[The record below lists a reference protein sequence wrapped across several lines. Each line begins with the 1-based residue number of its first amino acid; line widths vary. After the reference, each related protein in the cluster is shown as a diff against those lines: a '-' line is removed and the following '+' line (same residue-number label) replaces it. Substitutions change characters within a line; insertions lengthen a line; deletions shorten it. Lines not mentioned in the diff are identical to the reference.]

1 MLNVEALSKSYGQT
15 RALRDVTFQVT
26 AGQVFGFLGPNGAG
40 KTTAMNIIAGL
51 MDFDYGSVTIDGM
64 DLRRN
69 RSGLRGVVGYLP
81 ESPTFYGYMTAQEY
95 LLFIGDVSG
104 LAPAANRARADELLD
119 TVGLAEAARRR
130 IGGYS
135 RGMKQRLGMAAA
147 IYNRPRLLLLDE
159 PTSALDPE
167 GRLDVI
173 TLIARMRDAGM
184 TVFLSTHIL
193 ADVERV
199 CDSVAII
206 KDGAVVAADSMT
218 RLRERYIQ
226 PVVDVV
232 FDRMLESVPAQIT
245 SAVHVDRV
253 TLDGD
258 RMSVFMRDLE
268 PGKRELLHALAD
280 LDADVA
286 SYSLRQPSLEDIFVR
301 LVNSR

>member
-15 RALRDVTFQVT
+15 RALREVAFQVT
-26 AGQVFGFLGPNGAG
+26 SGQVFGFLGPNGAG

-51 MDFDYGSVTIDGM
+51 IEFDSGTVTIDGM

-81 ESPTFYGYMTAQEY
+81 ESPAFYGYMTAREY

-119 TVGLAEAARRR
+119 TVGLGEAGRRR

-159 PTSALDPE
+159 PTSALDPQ

-173 TLIARMRDAGM
+173 TLVARMRDAGM

-206 KDGAVVAADSMT
+206 KSGTIVAADNMA

-232 FDRMLESVPAQIT
+232 FDRVLESVPAGI
-245 SAVHVDRV
+245 ANAPHVDRAA
-253 TLDGD
+253 LDGD
-258 RMSVFMRDLE
+258 RLSVFMRDLE
-268 PGKRELLHALAD
+268 PGKHELLHALAG
-280 LDADVA
+280 LDAGVA
-286 SYSLRQPSLEDIFVR
+286 SYSVRQPSLEDIFVR

>member
-51 MDFDYGSVTIDGM
+51 IEFDSGAVTIDGM

-69 RSGLRGVVGYLP
+69 RSSLQGVVGYLP
-81 ESPTFYGYMTAQEY
+81 ESPAFYGYMTAREY

-104 LAPAANRARADELLD
+104 LTSAANRARADELLD
-119 TVGLAEAARRR
+119 TVGLAEAGRRR

-159 PTSALDPE
+159 PTSALDPQ

-173 TLIARMRDAGM
+173 TLVARMRDAGL

-206 KDGAVVAADSMT
+206 KSGTIVAADSMA

-226 PVVDVV
+226 PVVDVA
-232 FDRMLESVPAQIT
+232 FDRVLESVPAGI
-245 SAVHVDRV
+245 ANAPHVDRAA
-253 TLDGD
+253 LDGD
-258 RMSVFMRDLE
+258 RLSVFMRDLE
-268 PGKRELLHALAD
+268 PGKRELLHALAS
-280 LDADVA
+280 LDAGVA
-286 SYSLRQPSLEDIFVR
+286 SYSVRQPSLEEIFVR
-301 LVNSR
+301 LVNGR

>member
-15 RALRDVTFQVT
+15 RALREETFQVT
-26 AGQVFGFLGPNGAG
+26 SGQEFGFLGPNGAG

-51 MDFDYGSVTIDGM
+51 IEFDSGAVTIDGM

-81 ESPTFYGYMTAQEY
+81 ESPAFYGYMTAREY

-119 TVGLAEAARRR
+119 TVGLGEAGRRR

-147 IYNRPRLLLLDE
+147 IYNRPRMLLLDE
-159 PTSALDPE
+159 PTSALDPQ

-173 TLIARMRDAGM
+173 TLVARMRDAGM

-206 KDGAVVAADSMT
+206 KSGAIVAADNMA

-232 FDRMLESVPAQIT
+232 FDRVLESVPAGI
-245 SAVHVDRV
+245 ANAPHVDRAA
-253 TLDGD
+253 LDGD
-258 RMSVFMRDLE
+258 RLSVFMRDLE
-268 PGKRELLHALAD
+268 PGKRELLHALAG
-280 LDADVA
+280 LDAGVA
-286 SYSLRQPSLEDIFVR
+286 SYSVRQPSLEDIFVR

>member
-1 MLNVEALSKSYGQT
+1 MTSGQI
-15 RALRDVTFQVT
+15 
-26 AGQVFGFLGPNGAG
+26 FGFLGPNGAG

-51 MDFDYGSVTIDGM
+51 IEFDSGTVTIDGM

-81 ESPTFYGYMTAQEY
+81 ESPAFYGYMTAREY
-95 LLFIGDVSG
+95 LLFIGGVSG
-104 LAPAANRARADELLD
+104 LALAANRARADELLD
-119 TVGLAEAARRR
+119 TVGLAEAGRRR

-159 PTSALDPE
+159 PTSALDPQ

-173 TLIARMRDAGM
+173 TLVAQMRDAGM

-206 KDGAVVAADSMT
+206 KSGAIVAADSMA
-218 RLRERYIQ
+218 RLRESYIQ

-232 FDRMLESVPAQIT
+232 FDRRLESVPAEIT
-245 SAVHVDRV
+245 SAPHVDRAA
-253 TLDGD
+253 LDGD
-258 RMSVFMRDLE
+258 KLSVFMSDLSL
-268 PGKRELLHALAD
+268 GKRELLHALAS
-280 LDADVA
+280 LDAGVA
-286 SYSLRQPSLEDIFVR
+286 SYSVRQPSLEDIFVR

>member
-1 MLNVEALSKSYGQT
+1 MLNVKALSKSYGQT
-15 RALRDVTFQVT
+15 RALRDVTFRVT
-26 AGQVFGFLGPNGAG
+26 PGQAFGFLGPNGAG

-51 MDFDYGSVTIDGM
+51 IEFDSGNVTIDGM

-81 ESPTFYGYMTAQEY
+81 ESPAFYGYMTAREY

-104 LAPAANRARADELLD
+104 LTPAANRSRADELLD
-119 TVGLAEAARRR
+119 TVGLAEAGRRR

-159 PTSALDPE
+159 PTSALDPQ

-193 ADVERV
+193 ADVERI

-206 KDGAVVAADSMT
+206 KSGAIVAADSMD

-232 FDRMLESVPAQIT
+232 FDRVLESIPVQIT
-245 SAVHVDRV
+245 SAPHVDRV

-258 RMSVFMRDLE
+258 RMSVFMRDLSL
-268 PGKRELLHALAD
+268 GKRELLHAMAN

-286 SYSLRQPSLEDIFVR
+286 SYSVRQPSLEDIFVR

>member
-15 RALRDVTFQVT
+15 RALREVTFQVT
-26 AGQVFGFLGPNGAG
+26 SGQVFGFLGPNGAG

-51 MDFDYGSVTIDGM
+51 IEFDSGTVTIDGM
-64 DLRRN
+64 DLRRDQ
-69 RSGLRGVVGYLP
+69 SGLRGVVGYLP
-81 ESPTFYGYMTAQEY
+81 ESPAFYGYMTAREY

-104 LAPAANRARADELLD
+104 LTPVANRARADELLE
-119 TVGLAEAARRR
+119 TVGLAEAGRRR

-159 PTSALDPE
+159 PTSALDPQ

-173 TLIARMRDAGM
+173 TLVGRMRDAGM

-199 CDSVAII
+199 CDSVAVI
-206 KDGAVVAADSMT
+206 KSGAIVAADSMA
-218 RLRERYIQ
+218 RLRESYIQ

-232 FDRMLESVPAQIT
+232 FDRVLESVPTEIT
-245 SAVHVDRV
+245 SAPHVDRAA
-253 TLDGD
+253 LDGD
-258 RMSVFMRDLE
+258 RLSVFMRDLSL
-268 PGKRELLHALAD
+268 GKRELLHALAG
-280 LDADVA
+280 LDAGVA
-286 SYSLRQPSLEDIFVR
+286 SYSVRQPSLEDIFVR

>member
-15 RALRDVTFQVT
+15 RALREVTFQVMS
-26 AGQVFGFLGPNGAG
+26 GQVFGFLGPNGAG

-51 MDFDYGSVTIDGM
+51 IEFDSGAVTIDGM

-69 RSGLRGVVGYLP
+69 RPSLRGVVGYLP
-81 ESPTFYGYMTAQEY
+81 ESPAFYGYMTAREY

-104 LAPAANRARADELLD
+104 LTPAANRARADELLD
-119 TVGLAEAARRR
+119 TVGLAEAGRRR

-159 PTSALDPE
+159 PTSALDPQ

-173 TLIARMRDAGM
+173 TLVARMRDAGM

-206 KDGAVVAADSMT
+206 KSGAIVAADSMA

-232 FDRMLESVPAQIT
+232 FDRVLESVPAEIT
-245 SAVHVDRV
+245 KAPHVDRAA
-253 TLDGD
+253 LDGEKL
-258 RMSVFMRDLE
+258 SVYMRDLSL
-268 PGKRELLHALAD
+268 GKRGLLHALAS

-286 SYSLRQPSLEDIFVR
+286 SYSVRQPSLEDIFVR
-301 LVNSR
+301 LVNCK

>member
-15 RALRDVTFQVT
+15 RALREVTFQVT
-26 AGQVFGFLGPNGAG
+26 SGQVFGFLGPNGAG

-51 MDFDYGSVTIDGM
+51 IEFDSGAVTIDGM

-69 RSGLRGVVGYLP
+69 RSSLQGVVGYLP
-81 ESPTFYGYMTAQEY
+81 ESPAFYGYMTAREY

-104 LAPAANRARADELLD
+104 LTPAANRARADELLD
-119 TVGLAEAARRR
+119 TVGLAEAGRRR

-159 PTSALDPE
+159 PTSALDPQ

-173 TLIARMRDAGM
+173 TLVARMREVGM

-206 KDGAVVAADSMT
+206 KSGTIVAADSMA

-232 FDRMLESVPAQIT
+232 FDRVLESVPAGI
-245 SAVHVDRV
+245 ANAPHVDRAA
-253 TLDGD
+253 LDGD
-258 RMSVFMRDLE
+258 RLSVFMRDLE
-268 PGKRELLHALAD
+268 PGKRELLHALAS
-280 LDADVA
+280 LDAGVA
-286 SYSLRQPSLEDIFVR
+286 SYSVRQPSLEDIFVR
-301 LVNSR
+301 LVNGR

>member
-1 MLNVEALSKSYGQT
+1 
-15 RALRDVTFQVT
+15 
-26 AGQVFGFLGPNGAG
+26 
-40 KTTAMNIIAGL
+40 MNIIAGL
-51 MDFDYGSVTIDGM
+51 IEFDSGNVTIDGM

-81 ESPTFYGYMTAQEY
+81 ESPAFYGYMTAREY

-104 LAPAANRARADELLD
+104 LTPAANRSRADELLD
-119 TVGLAEAARRR
+119 TVGLAEAGRRR

-159 PTSALDPE
+159 PTSALDPQ

-206 KDGAVVAADSMT
+206 KSGAIVAADNMA

-232 FDRMLESVPAQIT
+232 FDRVLESVPAGI
-245 SAVHVDRV
+245 ANAPHVDRAA
-253 TLDGD
+253 LDGD
-258 RMSVFMRDLE
+258 RLSVFMRDLE
-268 PGKRELLHALAD
+268 PGKRELLHALAG
-280 LDADVA
+280 LDAGVA
-286 SYSLRQPSLEDIFVR
+286 SYSVRQPSLEDIFVR

>member
-15 RALRDVTFQVT
+15 RALREVTFQVT
-26 AGQVFGFLGPNGAG
+26 PGQVFGFLGPNGAG

-51 MDFDYGSVTIDGM
+51 IEFDSGTVTIDGM
-64 DLRRN
+64 DLCRN

-81 ESPTFYGYMTAQEY
+81 ESPAFYGYMTAREY

-104 LAPAANRARADELLD
+104 LTPDANRARADELLD
-119 TVGLAEAARRR
+119 TVALAEAGRRR

-159 PTSALDPE
+159 PTSALDPQ

-173 TLIARMRDAGM
+173 TLVARMRDAGM

-206 KDGAVVAADSMT
+206 KSGTIVAADSMAC
-218 RLRERYIQ
+218 LRERYIQ

-232 FDRMLESVPAQIT
+232 FDRVLESVPTEIT
-245 SAVHVDRV
+245 SAPHVDRAA
-253 TLDGD
+253 LDGD
-258 RMSVFMRDLE
+258 RLSVFMRDLSL
-268 PGKRELLHALAD
+268 GKRELLHALAG
-280 LDADVA
+280 LDAGVA
-286 SYSLRQPSLEDIFVR
+286 SYSVRQPSLEDIFVR

>member
-15 RALRDVTFQVT
+15 RALREVTFQVT
-26 AGQVFGFLGPNGAG
+26 SGQVFGFLGPNGAG

-51 MDFDYGSVTIDGM
+51 IEFDSGTVTIDGM

-81 ESPTFYGYMTAQEY
+81 ESPAFYGYMTAREY

-104 LAPAANRARADELLD
+104 LTPAANRARADELLD
-119 TVGLAEAARRR
+119 TVGLAEAGRRR

-159 PTSALDPE
+159 PTSALDPQ

-173 TLIARMRDAGM
+173 TLVAQMRDAGM

-206 KDGAVVAADSMT
+206 KDGVVVAADSMA

-232 FDRMLESVPAQIT
+232 FDRVLESVPAEV
-245 SAVHVDRV
+245 ANAPHVDRAA
-253 TLDGD
+253 LDGD
-258 RMSVFMRDLE
+258 RLSVFMRDLSL
-268 PGKRELLHALAD
+268 GKRELLHALAG
-280 LDADVA
+280 LDAGVA
-286 SYSLRQPSLEDIFVR
+286 SYSVRQPSLEDIFVR
-301 LVNSR
+301 LVNSG

>member
-1 MLNVEALSKSYGQT
+1 MINVKALSKSYGQT
-15 RALRDVTFQVT
+15 RALRDVTFRVT
-26 AGQVFGFLGPNGAG
+26 PGQAFGFLGPNGAG

-51 MDFDYGSVTIDGM
+51 IEFDSGNVTIDGM

-81 ESPTFYGYMTAQEY
+81 ESPAFYGYMTAREY

-104 LAPAANRARADELLD
+104 LTPAANRSRADELLD
-119 TVGLAEAARRR
+119 TVGLAEAGRRR

-159 PTSALDPE
+159 PTSALDPQ

-193 ADVERV
+193 ADVERI

-206 KDGAVVAADSMT
+206 KSGAIVAADSMD

-232 FDRMLESVPAQIT
+232 FDRVLESIPVQIT
-245 SAVHVDRV
+245 SAPHVDRV

-258 RMSVFMRDLE
+258 RMSVFMRDLSL
-268 PGKRELLHALAD
+268 GKRELLHAMAN

-286 SYSLRQPSLEDIFVR
+286 SYSVRQPSLEDIFVR

>member
-15 RALRDVTFQVT
+15 RALREVTFRVT
-26 AGQVFGFLGPNGAG
+26 SGQVFGFLGPNGAG

-51 MDFDYGSVTIDGM
+51 IEFDSGTVTIDGM
-64 DLRRN
+64 DLRRDQ
-69 RSGLRGVVGYLP
+69 SGLRGVVGYLP
-81 ESPTFYGYMTAQEY
+81 ESPAFYGYMTAREY

-104 LAPAANRARADELLD
+104 LTPVANRARADELLD
-119 TVGLAEAARRR
+119 TVGLAEAGRRR

-159 PTSALDPE
+159 PTSALDPQ

-173 TLIARMRDAGM
+173 TLVGRMRDAGM

-199 CDSVAII
+199 CDSVAVI
-206 KDGAVVAADSMT
+206 KSGAIVAADSMA
-218 RLRERYIQ
+218 RLRESYIQ

-232 FDRMLESVPAQIT
+232 FDRVLESVPTEIT
-245 SAVHVDRV
+245 SAPHVDRAA
-253 TLDGD
+253 LDGD
-258 RMSVFMRDLE
+258 RLSVFMRDLSL
-268 PGKRELLHALAD
+268 GKRELLHALAG
-280 LDADVA
+280 LDAGVA
-286 SYSLRQPSLEDIFVR
+286 SYSVRQPSLEDIFVR

>member
-15 RALRDVTFQVT
+15 RALREVTFQVT
-26 AGQVFGFLGPNGAG
+26 SGQVFGFLGPNGAG

-51 MDFDYGSVTIDGM
+51 IEFDSGAVTIDGM

-69 RSGLRGVVGYLP
+69 RSSLQGLVGYLP
-81 ESPTFYGYMTAQEY
+81 ESPAFYGYMTAREY

-104 LAPAANRARADELLD
+104 LTPDANRARADELLD
-119 TVGLAEAARRR
+119 TVALAEAGRRR

-159 PTSALDPE
+159 PTSALDPQ

-173 TLIARMRDAGM
+173 TLVAQMRDAGM

-193 ADVERV
+193 ADVERI

-206 KDGAVVAADSMT
+206 KSGTIVAADSMA
-218 RLRERYIQ
+218 RLRESYIQ

-232 FDRMLESVPAQIT
+232 FDRRLESVPAEIT
-245 SAVHVDRV
+245 SAPHVDRAA
-253 TLDGD
+253 LDGD
-258 RMSVFMRDLE
+258 RLSVFMRDLSL
-268 PGKRELLHALAD
+268 GKRELLHALAG
-280 LDADVA
+280 LDAGVA
-286 SYSLRQPSLEDIFVR
+286 SYSVRQPSLEDIFVR

>member
-1 MLNVEALSKSYGQT
+1 
-15 RALRDVTFQVT
+15 
-26 AGQVFGFLGPNGAG
+26 
-40 KTTAMNIIAGL
+40 MNIIAGL
-51 MDFDYGSVTIDGM
+51 IEFDSGNVTIDGM

-81 ESPTFYGYMTAQEY
+81 ESPAFYGYMTAREY

-104 LAPAANRARADELLD
+104 LTPAANRSRADELLD
-119 TVGLAEAARRR
+119 TVGLAEAGRRR

-159 PTSALDPE
+159 PTSALDPQ

-193 ADVERV
+193 ADVERI

-206 KDGAVVAADSMT
+206 KSGAIVAADSMD

-232 FDRMLESVPAQIT
+232 FDRVLESIPVQIT
-245 SAVHVDRV
+245 SAPHVDRV

-258 RMSVFMRDLE
+258 RMSVFMRDLSL
-268 PGKRELLHALAD
+268 GKRELLHAMAN

-286 SYSLRQPSLEDIFVR
+286 SYSVRQPSLEDIFVR

>member
-51 MDFDYGSVTIDGM
+51 MDFDSGSVTIDGM

-81 ESPTFYGYMTAQEY
+81 ESPAFYGYMTAREY

-104 LAPAANRARADELLD
+104 LTPDANRARADELLD
-119 TVGLAEAARRR
+119 TVALAEAGRRR

-159 PTSALDPE
+159 PTSALDPQ

-173 TLIARMRDAGM
+173 TLVAQMRDAGM

-193 ADVERV
+193 ADVERI

-206 KDGAVVAADSMT
+206 KSGAIVAADSMD

-232 FDRMLESVPAQIT
+232 FDRVLESIPVQIT
-245 SAVHVDRV
+245 SAPHVDRV

-258 RMSVFMRDLE
+258 RMSVFMRDLSL
-268 PGKRELLHALAD
+268 GKRELLHAMAN

>member
-1 MLNVEALSKSYGQT
+1 MLHVEAISKSYGQT
-15 RALRDVTFQVT
+15 RALREVCFQVT
-26 AGQVFGFLGPNGAG
+26 SGQVFGFLGPNGAG

-51 MDFDYGSVTIDGM
+51 IEFDSGNVTIDGM

-81 ESPTFYGYMTAQEY
+81 ESPAFYGYMTAREY

-104 LAPAANRARADELLD
+104 LTPAANRSRADELLD
-119 TVGLAEAARRR
+119 TVGLAEAGRRR

-159 PTSALDPE
+159 PTSALDPQ

-193 ADVERV
+193 ADVERI

-206 KDGAVVAADSMT
+206 KSGAIVAADSMD

-232 FDRMLESVPAQIT
+232 FDRVLESIPVQIT
-245 SAVHVDRV
+245 SAPHVDRV

-258 RMSVFMRDLE
+258 TMSVFMRDLSL
-268 PGKRELLHALAD
+268 GKRELLHAMAN

-286 SYSLRQPSLEDIFVR
+286 SYSVRQPSLEDIFVR

>member
-15 RALRDVTFQVT
+15 RALRDVSFQVT
-26 AGQVFGFLGPNGAG
+26 SGQVFGFLGPNGAG

-51 MDFDYGSVTIDGM
+51 IEFDSGNVTIDGM

-81 ESPTFYGYMTAQEY
+81 ESPAFYGYMTAREY

-104 LAPAANRARADELLD
+104 LTPAANRSRADELLD
-119 TVGLAEAARRR
+119 TVGLAEAGRRR

-159 PTSALDPE
+159 PTSALDPQ

-193 ADVERV
+193 ADVERI

-206 KDGAVVAADSMT
+206 KSGAIVAADSMD

-232 FDRMLESVPAQIT
+232 FDRVLESIPVQIT
-245 SAVHVDRV
+245 SAPHVDRV

-258 RMSVFMRDLE
+258 RMSVFMRDLSL
-268 PGKRELLHALAD
+268 GKRELLHAMAN

-286 SYSLRQPSLEDIFVR
+286 SYSVRQPSLEDIFVR

>member
-1 MLNVEALSKSYGQT
+1 MLNVKALSKSYGQT
-15 RALRDVTFQVT
+15 RALRDVTFRVT
-26 AGQVFGFLGPNGAG
+26 PGQAFGFLGPNGAG

-51 MDFDYGSVTIDGM
+51 IEFDSGNVTIDGM

-81 ESPTFYGYMTAQEY
+81 ESPAFYGYMTAREY

-104 LAPAANRARADELLD
+104 LTPAANRSRADELLD
-119 TVGLAEAARRR
+119 TVGLAVAGRRR

-159 PTSALDPE
+159 PTSALDPQ

-193 ADVERV
+193 ADVERI

-206 KDGAVVAADSMT
+206 KSGAIVAADSMD

-232 FDRMLESVPAQIT
+232 FDRVLESIPVQIT
-245 SAVHVDRV
+245 SAPHVDRV

-258 RMSVFMRDLE
+258 RMSVFMRDLSL
-268 PGKRELLHALAD
+268 GKRELLHAMAN

-286 SYSLRQPSLEDIFVR
+286 SYSVRQPSLEDIFVR

>member
-15 RALRDVTFQVT
+15 RALREVTFQVT
-26 AGQVFGFLGPNGAG
+26 SGQVFGFLGPNGAD

-51 MDFDYGSVTIDGM
+51 IEFDSGAVTIDGM

-81 ESPTFYGYMTAQEY
+81 ESPAFYGYMTAREY

-104 LAPAANRARADELLD
+104 LTPAANRARADELLD
-119 TVGLAEAARRR
+119 TVGLGEAGRRR

-159 PTSALDPE
+159 PTSALDPQ

-173 TLIARMRDAGM
+173 TLVARMRDAGM

-206 KDGAVVAADSMT
+206 KSGTIVAADNMA

-232 FDRMLESVPAQIT
+232 FDRVLESVPMEIK
-245 SAVHVDRV
+245 SAPHVDRAA
-253 TLDGD
+253 LDGD
-258 RMSVFMRDLE
+258 RLSVFMRDLE
-268 PGKRELLHALAD
+268 PGKRELLHALAG
-280 LDADVA
+280 LDAGVA
-286 SYSLRQPSLEDIFVR
+286 SYSVRQPSLEDIFVR

>member
-15 RALRDVTFQVT
+15 RALREVAFQVT
-26 AGQVFGFLGPNGAG
+26 SGQVFGFLGPNGAG

-51 MDFDYGSVTIDGM
+51 IEFDSGTVTIDGM
-64 DLRRN
+64 DLRRD
-69 RSGLRGVVGYLP
+69 RSGLRGGVGYLP
-81 ESPTFYGYMTAQEY
+81 ESPAFYGYMTAREY

-104 LAPAANRARADELLD
+104 LTPVANRARADELLD
-119 TVGLAEAARRR
+119 TVGLAEAGRRR

-159 PTSALDPE
+159 PTSALDPQ

-173 TLIARMRDAGM
+173 TLVARMRDAGM

-206 KDGAVVAADSMT
+206 KSGTIVAADSMA

-232 FDRMLESVPAQIT
+232 FDRVLESVPAEIT
-245 SAVHVDRV
+245 SAPHVDRAA
-253 TLDGD
+253 LDGD
-258 RMSVFMRDLE
+258 RLSVFMRDLE
-268 PGKRELLHALAD
+268 PGKRELLHALGS
-280 LDADVA
+280 LDAGVA
-286 SYSLRQPSLEDIFVR
+286 SYSVRQPSLEDIFVR

>member
-15 RALRDVTFQVT
+15 RALREVTFRVT
-26 AGQVFGFLGPNGAG
+26 SGQVFGFLGPNGAG

-51 MDFDYGSVTIDGM
+51 IEFDSGTVTIDGM
-64 DLRRN
+64 DLRRDQ
-69 RSGLRGVVGYLP
+69 SGLRGVVGYLP
-81 ESPTFYGYMTAQEY
+81 ESPAFYGYMTAREY

-104 LAPAANRARADELLD
+104 LTPVANRARADELLE
-119 TVGLAEAARRR
+119 TVGLAEAGRRR

-159 PTSALDPE
+159 PTSALDPQ

-173 TLIARMRDAGM
+173 TLVGRMRDAGM

-199 CDSVAII
+199 CDSVAVI
-206 KDGAVVAADSMT
+206 KSGAIVAADSMA
-218 RLRERYIQ
+218 RLRESYIQ

-232 FDRMLESVPAQIT
+232 FDRVLESVPTEIT
-245 SAVHVDRV
+245 SAPHVDRAA
-253 TLDGD
+253 LDGD
-258 RMSVFMRDLE
+258 RLSVFMRDLSL
-268 PGKRELLHALAD
+268 GKRELLHALAG
-280 LDADVA
+280 LDAGVA
-286 SYSLRQPSLEDIFVR
+286 SYSVRQPSLEDIFVR

>member
-1 MLNVEALSKSYGQT
+1 MLNVKALSKSYGQT
-15 RALRDVTFQVT
+15 RALRDVTFRVT
-26 AGQVFGFLGPNGAG
+26 PGQAFGFLGPNGAG

-51 MDFDYGSVTIDGM
+51 IEFDSGNVTIDGM

-81 ESPTFYGYMTAQEY
+81 ESPAFYGYMTAREY

-104 LAPAANRARADELLD
+104 LTPAANRSRADELLD
-119 TVGLAEAARRR
+119 TVGLAQAGRRR

-159 PTSALDPE
+159 PTSALDPQ

-193 ADVERV
+193 ADVERI

-206 KDGAVVAADSMT
+206 KSGAIVAADSMD

-232 FDRMLESVPAQIT
+232 FDRVLESIPVQIT
-245 SAVHVDRV
+245 SAPHVDRV

-258 RMSVFMRDLE
+258 RMSVFMRDLSL
-268 PGKRELLHALAD
+268 GKRELLHAMAN

-286 SYSLRQPSLEDIFVR
+286 SYSVRQPSLEDIFVR

>member
-15 RALRDVTFQVT
+15 RALREVTFQVT
-26 AGQVFGFLGPNGAG
+26 SGQVFGFLGPNGAG

-51 MDFDYGSVTIDGM
+51 IEFDSGAVTIDGM

-69 RSGLRGVVGYLP
+69 RPSLRGVVGYLP
-81 ESPTFYGYMTAQEY
+81 ESPAFYGYMTAREY

-104 LAPAANRARADELLD
+104 LTPAANRARADELLD
-119 TVGLAEAARRR
+119 TVGLAEAGRRR

-159 PTSALDPE
+159 PTSALDPQ

-173 TLIARMRDAGM
+173 TLVARMRDAGM

-206 KDGAVVAADSMT
+206 KSGAIVAADSMAG
-218 RLRERYIQ
+218 LRERYIQ

-232 FDRMLESVPAQIT
+232 FDRVLESVPAEIT
-245 SAVHVDRV
+245 NAPHVDRAA
-253 TLDGD
+253 LDGEKL
-258 RMSVFMRDLE
+258 SVYMRDLSL
-268 PGKRELLHALAD
+268 GKRGLLHALAS
-280 LDADVA
+280 LDAGVA
-286 SYSLRQPSLEDIFVR
+286 SYSVRQPSLEDIFVR
-301 LVNSR
+301 LVNCK